1 MMKPIYPGECDK
13 VLQQQA
19 SWIKTPSGETW
30 GVCMRS
36 SEFHFPG
43 VLRPHGPPPGGG
55 AIAATAASD
64 NDGKTTNNKPQ
75 RKEPTMKRG
84 KKVVMTA
91 QELVQAVRA
100 EVNTDGGGTTDNHGQ
115 PRTDTGGPAQDAGTE
130 PAGLNGKTKA
140 PMPRAGV
147 APGEMKLVP
156 IEEVKPDPDQ
166 PRTVFDEGKL
176 KELAD
181 SIRELG
187 IVQPLLVCFKPA
199 WTLREPDLLSPTPE
213 WFTLV
218 TDKGEEKERGPLNLC
233 KMVQEAEGRDK
244 PYYQLIAG
252 ERRLRA
258 AQMVGLSQ
266 VPVIVRDDDAHMR
279 TVQMIENLQRENLSA
294 LEEAAGYERMLQER
308 RKEKPGFKA
317 DDLAKELGVS
327 RGTVYNRLGLLRLP
341 DEVKEALK
349 KGTLDKTAAGLI
361 ATVPDVKIRE
371 ELLEEALDEY
381 QPMSFR
387 ELKDAIEARCKSLKG
402 APWEMADRDLVPVRW
417 KIFLGGAEVGG
428 DIEYEGA
435 EPDIAPTLRCA
446 FTASSVV
453 EKDGQ
458 AIRQVHVFQGMP
470 NEKNGNSVIAGP
482 MAAREGDRLVRAI
495 EHGREITW
503 ERVQGGACQS
513 CPWRSGNQLALDGTG
528 TDSNICMRPACYQLK
543 ARAHWE
549 REAEQKRVGGKKVLD
564 AAEFRRAKKDLV
576 SAAKHEFTQN
586 KTGSWKVLCGKHAP
600 QPVLVATEDGLQ
612 EYFVK
617 TEAIEAAK
625 KNGVKFYKETTPESA
640 AKAKEKEAEL
650 KAKEA
655 SREALVKAHVMDLLP
670 GIQKL
675 KAEALVSLVWRLQGE
690 KYSYMKLW
698 TELKKGLK
706 TDAQRLLGNVLA
718 ENSRG
723 PLEYDGSW
731 DKDRLALW
739 KELGVDLVALEKA
752 EGKNGEGKKDTD
764 KHGPTRTDTG
774 GKAKGAAKASK
785 KGGK

>member
-1 MMKPIYPGECDK
+1 
-13 VLQQQA
+13 
-19 SWIKTPSGETW
+19 
-30 GVCMRS
+30 
-36 SEFHFPG
+36 
-43 VLRPHGPPPGGG
+43 
-55 AIAATAASD
+55 
-64 NDGKTTNNKPQ
+64 
-75 RKEPTMKRG
+75 
-84 KKVVMTA
+84 MTA

-156 IEEVKPDPDQ
+156 IGEVKPDPNQ

-244 PYYQLIAG
+244 PFYQLIAG

-308 RKEKPGFKA
+308 RKERPGFKA

-361 ATVPDVKIRE
+361 ATVPDAKIRE

-387 ELKDAIEARCKSLKG
+387 ELKDAIECRCKSLKG

-435 EPDIAPTLRCA
+435 EPDIAPMLRCA
-446 FTASSVV
+446 YAAKSVTLPG
-453 EKDGQ
+453 EKS
-458 AIRQVHVFQGMP
+458 VTHVFQGVP
-470 NEKNGNSVIAGP
+470 GDQRVHDVIAGP
-482 MAAREGDRLVRAI
+482 MKPVEADRLVRAI

-503 ERVQGGACQS
+503 ERMQGGACQN

-528 TDSNICMRPACYQLK
+528 TDPNICMRPACYQLK
-543 ARAHWE
+543 AKAHWE
-549 REAEQKRVGGKKVLD
+549 REAEQKRVAGKKVLD
-564 AAEFRRAKKDLV
+564 AAEFRRNKKDLV
-576 SAAKHEFTQN
+576 SAAQYEYARNQS
-586 KTGSWKVLCGKHAP
+586 GSWKDLCGKHAP

-640 AKAKEKEAEL
+640 AKAKEAEL
-650 KAKEA
+650 KAKDA

-675 KAEALVSLVWRLQGE
+675 KTDALVSLVWGLQGE
-690 KYSYMKLW
+690 KCSYMKLW
-698 TELKKGLK
+698 TELRKGLK

-718 ENSRG
+718 EKSRG

-731 DKDRLALW
+731 DKDELALW
-739 KELGVDLVALEKA
+739 KELGVDLVALERETEKA
-752 EGKNGEGKKDTD
+752 TAKNGTEGTD
-764 KHGPTRTDTG
+764 KTDAKV
-774 GKAKGAAKASK
+774 KAKAKATK